1 MLFISSY
8 VPLYILLIIK
18 NLLERCTNSGRF
30 DISWK
35 KIKNAHYF
43 DEVNDYAILILVA
56 LSLVSMFY
64 LMKITQKRGG
74 EHFYKIIEVEDQTG
88 NVYFNYIS
96 IYLLSCLGLTLN
108 SIVDVFVLFFVMILV
123 GYIYVSNHMTY
134 MNPTLQFLGYKVYEG
149 KVNVLSTNENF
160 QTVII
165 SDKKLLISID
175 SSYVGSGKEDFICL
189 FNRGEEKGESVKK
202 TL

>member
-18 NLLERCTNSGRF
+18 NLLERCTDAGRF
-30 DISWK
+30 DISWT
-35 KIKNAHYF
+35 KIKNANYF
-43 DEVNDYAILILVA
+43 DEVNDYAILILVV
-56 LSLVSMFY
+56 LSLLSMFY
-64 LMKITQKRGG
+64 LMKITKKHGG
-74 EHFYKIIEVEDQTG
+74 EHYYEIIEVEDQTG

-108 SIVDVFVLFFVMILV
+108 NIVDVFVLFFVMILV

-149 KVNVLSTNENF
+149 KVNALSTNEIF
-160 QTVII
+160 QSVII
-165 SDKKLLISID
+165 VDKKLAVIVGT
-175 SSYVGSGKEDFICL
+175 SYVGSGKEDFICI
-189 FNRGEEKGESVKK
+189 FEK
-202 TL
+202 

>member
-30 DISWK
+30 DISWT